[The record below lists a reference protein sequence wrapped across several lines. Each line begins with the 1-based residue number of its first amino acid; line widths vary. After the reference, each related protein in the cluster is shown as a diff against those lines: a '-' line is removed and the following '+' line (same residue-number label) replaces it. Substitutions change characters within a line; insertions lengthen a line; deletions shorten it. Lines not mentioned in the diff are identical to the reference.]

1 MTTAILIPARYNS
14 SRFPGK
20 MLADMGNGKTLIEH
34 VYEKCILAGF
44 DTYVLTDHVEIEN
57 KFDKS
62 NVIIQHSRATIQN
75 GTERCKYA
83 VQIDEKY
90 RKNRLSK
97 YNLFINVQGDMPDI
111 EPEIIIAVRRLL
123 RDYDVATAYTDI
135 SSEQRKDPNTVKAI
149 VYDNELEWCGRGFT
163 SGYHHLGIYGYRN
176 HAIKNHYPD
185 EPSNAELRSNLEQLR
200 WLENGTSIGA
210 AKVLFNGIE
219 INTPHDLEVWK
230 TRNAKNT

>member
-20 MLADMGNGKTLIEH
+20 MLADMGNGKTLIEQ
-34 VYEKCILAGF
+34 VYEKCTLTGF
-44 DTYVLTDHVEIEN
+44 DTYVLTDHDEIAN

-62 NVIIQHSRATIQN
+62 NVIIQHPSVPIQN

-83 VQIDEKY
+83 VQIDKKY
-90 RKNRLSK
+90 EKNRLSK
-97 YNLFINVQGDMPDI
+97 YSKFINVQGDMPDI
-111 EPEIIIAVRRLL
+111 EPEIIVAVRRLL
-123 RDYDVATAYTDI
+123 RDYDVATAYTGI

-163 SGYHHLGIYGYRN
+163 SGYRHLGIYGYRN
-176 HAIKNHYPD
+176 HAIRNHYPD

-200 WLENGTSIGA
+200 WLENSTPIGA
-210 AKVLFNGIE
+210 AEVLFNGIE
-219 INTPHDLEVWK
+219 INTPEDLAKWK
-230 TRNAKNT
+230 FRNAKN